1 MGSMTSAP
9 LRQEGVTYVRAIR
22 PLHFPDSDPE
32 WEMSESHRHK
42 RLCELLYQVLA
53 AVLPGDHASIGADQ
67 FVYFDPLDPRRKC
80 APDGFV
86 KLGVPGESITS
97 WKTWQKGAPE
107 LCVEILSPSD
117 TEEKLTLP
125 QKLERFAAMG
135 VLEVVT
141 FDVDAKIGERIRAWE
156 SVRGDLVERVVLNER
171 TYSVVLGKWFVV
183 APYLAE
189 GRPALQRLDAALRLA
204 EDAEGRTLVPTP
216 DELERARAE
225 EERARAEEERARA
238 EEERARAEEDHARAV
253 ARIDEERARADA
265 AEAELLRLRAA
276 LAERFG

>member
-1 MGSMTSAP
+1 MSWMTGP
-9 LRQEGVTYVRAIR
+9 LRQEKATYVRAIR

-53 AVLPGDHASIGADQ
+53 AVLPGEHASIGADQ

-141 FDVDAKIGERIRAWE
+141 FDVDAEVGERIRAWE
-156 SVRGDLVERVVLNER
+156 SVTGDLVERVVEHER

-204 EDAEGRTLVPTP
+204 EDAEGRALVRTP
-216 DELERARAE
+216 GELERARA
-225 EERARAEEERARA
+225 
-238 EEERARAEEDHARAV
+238 
-253 ARIDEERARADA
+253 DEERARADA
-265 AEAELLRLRAA
+265 AEAELVRLRAA
-276 LAERFG
+276 LAERSR

>member
-1 MGSMTSAP
+1 MQPARRWPTMGSMSAP
-9 LRQEGVTYVRAIR
+9 LRQEDVTYVRAIR

-53 AVLPGDHASIGADQ
+53 AVVPGEHASIGADQ
-67 FVYFDPLDPRRKC
+67 FVYFDPLDPRKKC

-86 KLGVPGESITS
+86 KLGVPGESIRS

-107 LCVEILSPSD
+107 LCVEIVSPSD
-117 TEEKLTLP
+117 TDEKLTLP
-125 QKLERFAAMG
+125 EKLERFAAMG

-141 FDVDAKIGERIRAWE
+141 FDADAKVGERIRAWE
-156 SVRGDLVERVVLNER
+156 SVKGDLVERVVQSER

-204 EDAEGRTLVPTP
+204 DDAEGRALVPTY
-216 DELERARAE
+216 DERERAAAEGARARADD
-225 EERARAEEERARA
+225 AKALA
-238 EEERARAEEDHARAV
+238 
-253 ARIDEERARADA
+253 DEARARADA
-265 AEAELLRLRAA
+265 AEAELARLRAA
-276 LAERFG
+276 LAERSR

>member
-1 MGSMTSAP
+1 MTSAP

>member
-1 MGSMTSAP
+1 MESMTTAP
-9 LRQEGVTYVRAIR
+9 LRQEKATYVRAIR

-53 AVLPGDHASIGADQ
+53 AVLPGEHASIGADQ

-107 LCVEILSPSD
+107 LCVEILSLSD
-117 TEEKLTLP
+117 TEEKLTLS
-125 QKLERFAAMG
+125 QKLDRFAAMG

-141 FDVDAKIGERIRAWE
+141 FDADAKVGERIRAWE
-156 SVRGDLVERVVLNER
+156 SVKGDLVERVVQDER

-189 GRPALQRLDAALRLA
+189 GRPALQRLEVALRLA
-204 EDAEGRTLVPTP
+204 EDAEGTALVRTY
-216 DELERARAE
+216 DELERARADE
-225 EERARAEEERARA
+225 AKARA
-238 EEERARAEEDHARAV
+238 
-253 ARIDEERARADA
+253 DEARARADA
-265 AEAELLRLRAA
+265 AEAELARLRAA
-276 LAERFG
+276 LAERSG